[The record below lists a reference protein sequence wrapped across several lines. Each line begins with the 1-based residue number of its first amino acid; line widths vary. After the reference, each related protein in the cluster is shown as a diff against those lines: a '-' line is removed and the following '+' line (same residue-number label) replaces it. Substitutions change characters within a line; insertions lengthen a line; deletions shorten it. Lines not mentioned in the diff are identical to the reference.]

1 MKKHTRVRLWQC
13 GSWSS
18 WRILAA
24 ACLVASGLLLSLTA
38 LLAQDTSGEEVVQLT
53 VADAIGPA
61 TSDFI
66 VRGIEDAEESGA
78 ELVVLKLD
86 TPGGL
91 DASMRDIISKILN
104 AEVPVATWVAPD
116 GARAAS
122 AGTYILLASP
132 VAAMAPATHLG
143 AATPVP
149 VGGSSPTAPA
159 PATEPEADPEAGTDA
174 APADETATSEADADR
189 ADSPARPADASSSKA
204 INDAVAYIRGLAERH
219 GRNADWA
226 ERAVREAVTLTA
238 PDALEQNVIDV
249 IAENIDE
256 LLTAIDGREVK
267 LHDRSVTLATD
278 GLSVREIEPD
288 WRTELLAIITNPTL
302 AYILLLVGVYGLL
315 LEGYNPGAL
324 VPGVIGGI
332 SLLLALYAFQ
342 ILPVNYAGLALMAL
356 GLALIAVE
364 LFVPSFGILG
374 VGGMVAVVFGSVIL
388 FDDDVPGYAINDG
401 LIAGLAVSGAVL
413 FGMIIWMIQRAVQ
426 RPRMTGRAS
435 LIDHTAE
442 AISDFTDGRGRVH
455 LQGEDWFARSTESV
469 RRGQRV
475 RITAMD
481 DEGFVLHVEPL
492 DTNPRPDS
500 APFDRHPYLEACM
513 NIDILSFAGVLGFL
527 LILLLANT
535 IKILREYER
544 GVIFTLG
551 RFDKVKGPGIILVI
565 PFIQQ
570 MVRVDLRTSWSW
582 TCRPRT

>member
-1 MKKHTRVRLWQC
+1 MKRSEATSRPRPRFRW
-13 GSWSS
+13 WSGPALV
-18 WRILAA
+18 LAG
-24 ACLVASGLLLSLTA
+24 LVLTLNA
-38 LLAQDTSGEEVVQLT
+38 LLAQDPGGDEVVQLT

-61 TSDFI
+61 TKDFI
-66 VRGIEDAEESGA
+66 IRGIEDAEESGA

-122 AGTYILLASP
+122 AGTYILLSSP

-149 VGGSSPTAPA
+149 VGGSAPTAPS
-159 PATEPEADPEAGTDA
+159 PATEPASEDAAADEAPADEETTDA
-174 APADETATSEADADR
+174 AP
-189 ADSPARPADASSSKA
+189 PAEPADASSSKA

-238 PDALEQNVIDV
+238 PEALEQNVIDV

-267 LHDRSVTLATD
+267 LHDRSVTLATE
-278 GLSVREIEPD
+278 GLTVREIEPD
-288 WRTELLAIITNPTL
+288 WRTKLLAIITNPTL

-324 VPGVIGGI
+324 VPGIIGGI

-374 VGGMVAVVFGSVIL
+374 IGGLVAVVFGSVIL
-388 FDDDVPGYAINDG
+388 FDEDVPGYAINDG

-413 FGMIIWMIQRAVQ
+413 FAMIVWMIQRALQ
-426 RPRMTGRAS
+426 RPRMGGRAS

-455 LQGEDWFARSTESV
+455 LQGEDWFAHAETDI

-475 RITAMD
+475 RITGVQ
-481 DEGFVLHVEPL
+481 DEGFVLDVVPVA
-492 DTNPRPDS
+492 DT
-500 APFDRHPYLEACM
+500 
-513 NIDILSFAGVLGFL
+513 
-527 LILLLANT
+527 
-535 IKILREYER
+535 ER
-544 GVIFTLG
+544 
-551 RFDKVKGPGIILVI
+551 
-565 PFIQQ
+565 
-570 MVRVDLRTSWSW
+570 
-582 TCRPRT
+582 